1 MIGFN
6 PPIKGKEHHFG
17 IMYEFLYELSD
28 IFLNNVLN
36 SMDGIE
42 NVEKEK
48 VEPKI

>member
-1 MIGFN
+1 MIRFN
-6 PPIKGKEHHFG
+6 SPIKDHFG
-17 IMYEFLYELSD
+17 IMYVFLYELSD

>member
-1 MIGFN
+1 MIRFN
-6 PPIKGKEHHFG
+6 PPTKRKEHNFG
-17 IMYEFLYELSD
+17 IMYVFLYELSD

-36 SMDGIE
+36 SMDGNE